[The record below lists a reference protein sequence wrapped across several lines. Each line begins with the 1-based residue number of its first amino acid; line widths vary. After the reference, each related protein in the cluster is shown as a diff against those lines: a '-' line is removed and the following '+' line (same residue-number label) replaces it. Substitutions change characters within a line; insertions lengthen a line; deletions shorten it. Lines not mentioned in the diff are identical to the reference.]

1 MPYLI
6 DGNNLLGS
14 WGGPRDDDDG
24 RAEVVRRV
32 AAFCRARNVKATVVF
47 DGHPLR
53 PDMAAQELGL
63 VSLRV
68 PPRGEDADT
77 VIRELVERAPRPA
90 ELVVVTSDKALYSY
104 VKTLGASRAT
114 RARVERS
121 RASRPGARA
130 WRELRFRKARPR
142 GRRRGLAE
150 EVRRFRV
157 VPVLFPF
164 SRQVSTSH
172 AHRAA
177 AKRIAPRSAHEATSR
192 G

>member
-14 WGGPRDDDDG
+14 WGGPRGDDDR

-32 AAFCRARNVKATVVF
+32 SAFCRARNVKATVVF

-68 PPRGEDADT
+68 PPPGQDADT

-90 ELVVVTSDKALYSY
+90 ELIVVTSDKALYSY
-104 VKTLGASRAT
+104 VKTLGAPVLRAHEWN
-114 RARVERS
+114 ALERHV
-121 RASRPGARA
+121 P
-130 WRELRFRKARPR
+130 PR
-142 GRRRGLAE
+142 GRGANSLSE
-150 EVRRFRV
+150 K
-157 VPVLFPF
+157 PD
-164 SRQVSTSH
+164 
-172 AHRAA
+172 
-177 AKRIAPRSAHEATSR
+177 HEDDVEGWLKKFGGSE
-192 G
+192 